1 LAKQIRLSRIR
12 HVELRHL
19 LVATFLPE
27 VVEADADV
35 FPSQAIPSFKQS
47 LSVLHDSTQLGNQ
60 RKPWPTSSRAY
71 SNIISSFS
79 SLTLQQT
86 LEYRDMVHLCEA
98 LP

>member
-35 FPSQAIPSFKQS
+35 FPSQAIPEFQAIALRLDTAWKPTETLANKFQS
-47 LSVLHDSTQLGNQ
+47 L
-60 RKPWPTSSRAY
+60 
-71 SNIISSFS
+71 
-79 SLTLQQT
+79 
-86 LEYRDMVHLCEA
+86 
-98 LP
+98 